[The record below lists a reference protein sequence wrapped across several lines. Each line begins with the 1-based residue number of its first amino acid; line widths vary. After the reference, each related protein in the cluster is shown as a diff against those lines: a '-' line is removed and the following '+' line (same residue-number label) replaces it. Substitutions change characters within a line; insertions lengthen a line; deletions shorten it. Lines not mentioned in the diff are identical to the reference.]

1 MILTKHFYFV
11 RHGQTSAHIDKLICG
26 GGWDIPMTAEGLF
39 HAQTAAEQCQDR
51 IADIERIVSSPLRR
65 IAQTAACFS
74 EKLGIKVE
82 YNSLIAEWAMGDW
95 DRVPY
100 TEVPDLFEGRNDPPN
115 GESRR
120 MFRDRIEA
128 ALADILSVNK
138 IPLIVSH
145 SAVWDAIARGLQLS
159 ETHIPTCNP
168 ARVSYGGIRNTVSL
182 LL

>member
-1 MILTKHFYFV
+1 MSPIRYFYFV

-26 GGWDIPMTAEGLF
+26 GGWDIPLTDEGLF
-39 HAQTAAEQCQDR
+39 HAQTAAEQCKDR
-51 IADIERIVSSPLRR
+51 MSDIVRIVSSPLKRT
-65 IAQTAACFS
+65 AQTAACFS
-74 EKLGIKVE
+74 EKLGVNVE
-82 YNSLIAEWAMGDW
+82 YDEAIAEWELGDW

-100 TEVPDLFEGRNDPPN
+100 SNVPDLFEGKNDPPN
-115 GESRR
+115 GESRQV
-120 MFRDRIEA
+120 FRDRIA
-128 ALADILSVNK
+128 VALADILSVNK

-168 ARVSYGGIRNTVSL
+168 VRVSYGGIRSTVSL